1 MGDELRITVIATGI
15 NSKDDRV
22 MVDLEKFRPTAFE
35 LKKDRPEDRETPT
48 FIRRGIEV
56 EKIPSRSRPATPPE
70 YYFDEEELEVPTFI
84 RKAAD

>member
-1 MGDELRITVIATGI
+1 
-15 NSKDDRV
+15 
-22 MVDLEKFRPTAFE
+22 MVDLEKIRPTMVE
-35 LKKDRPEDRETPT
+35 LKKDRTEDRETPT

-56 EKIPSRSRPATPPE
+56 EKIPSRSRPAKPPE

>member
-1 MGDELRITVIATGI
+1 MVEL
-15 NSKDDRV
+15 N
-22 MVDLEKFRPTAFE
+22 
-35 LKKDRPEDRETPT
+35 KDRPEDRETPT

-56 EKIPSRSRPATPPE
+56 EKIPSRSRPAKPPE